1 MVCASAAKHTGVNCV
16 TVTMADVG
24 LERMA
29 TVGAIVELVA
39 APVLVGR
46 MSLGIA
52 LHVTADRG
60 QERYAV
66 CHVCV
71 DGCMC
76 VTGRCTL
83 PAACQGGMGLRVH
96 RHVRHHARPRQ
107 RREADLPASGGRY
120 ACLVPCS
127 RTEAGSICA
136 AQTLMLYAAQQ

>member
-83 PAACQGGMGLRVH
+83 PAACQGGMELRVH

-107 RREADLPASGGRY
+107 ASATAARSGSARLWRTV
-120 ACLVPCS
+120 CMPCAVFPYGS
-127 RTEAGSICA
+127 RQHLCCPKC
-136 AQTLMLYAAQQ
+136 